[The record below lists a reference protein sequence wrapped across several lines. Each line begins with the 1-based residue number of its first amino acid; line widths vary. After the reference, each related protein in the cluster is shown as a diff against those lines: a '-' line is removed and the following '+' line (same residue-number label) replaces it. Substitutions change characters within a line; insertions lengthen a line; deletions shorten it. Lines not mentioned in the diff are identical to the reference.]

1 MQSILI
7 IEDDEILRRELGTL
21 LEKHGYNVIAAND
34 SEDIIDFALS
44 KNPHL
49 ILLDLNLPFHDG
61 HYLCKELRRRS
72 TIPIIIVT
80 GNTGEADEL
89 MSLNLGA
96 DNFVTKPYNTHI
108 LLARISALL
117 NRVYEMDAQAA
128 LRFGEL
134 ILDVGRGT
142 LSYRGNSAELTR
154 NELRILQ
161 LLMENQGRI
170 ASRDDLMNALWQT
183 DAFVDDNT
191 LTVNI
196 NRLRRKLDELGAK
209 DLLKTRRGQGYSLWQ
224 PPKTP

>member
-1 MQSILI
+1 MHNILI
-7 IEDDEILRRELGTL
+7 IEDDGILRRELGTL
-21 LEKHGYNVIAAND
+21 LGKHGYAVTASND
-34 SEDIIDFALS
+34 SEDIIEFALS
-44 KNPHL
+44 QNPHL
-49 ILLDLNLPFHDG
+49 ILLDLNLPLHDG

-80 GNTGEADEL
+80 GNDSEADEL

-108 LLARISALL
+108 LLAKIAVLL
-117 NRVYEMDAQAA
+117 NRAYNTDIATA

-142 LSYRGNSAELTR
+142 LFYRGNKAELTR
-154 NELRILQ
+154 NELRILR
-161 LLMENQGRI
+161 LLMENQGNI
-170 ASRDDLMNALWQT
+170 ASRDDLMLALWQS

-196 NRLRRKLDELGAK
+196 NRLRHKLDGLGAK
-209 DLLKTRRGQGYSLWQ
+209 DLLKTRRGQGYSL
-224 PPKTP
+224 

>member
-7 IEDDEILRRELGTL
+7 IEDDTILRRELGTL
-21 LEKHGYNVIAAND
+21 LEKHGYAVTVTDDFKNIV
-34 SEDIIDFALS
+34 EFALS
-44 KNPHL
+44 QNPHL

-61 HYLCKELRRRS
+61 HYLCKELRKRS
-72 TIPIIIVT
+72 KIPIIVVT
-80 GNTGEADEL
+80 GNTGETDEL

-96 DNFVTKPYNTHI
+96 DNFVTKPYNTRI
-108 LLARISALL
+108 LLAKIAALL
-117 NRVYEMDAQAA
+117 NRVYEIDVSTT

-134 ILDVGRGT
+134 ILDTGRGM
-142 LSYRGNSAELTR
+142 LLYRGNGAELTR

-161 LLMENQGRI
+161 LLIENQGRI
-170 ASRDDLMNALWQT
+170 VSRDDIMNALWQS

-209 DLLKTRRGQGYSLWQ
+209 ELLKTRRGQGYSL
-224 PPKTP
+224 